1 MADYVTTEPAF
12 DFERGDFVIING
24 RPKMVVGMDRLR
36 SWIGKVLRTQ
46 KERYKIYNG
55 TSYGTR
61 IKDTFVGKTFTHD
74 YMLSEIQREIT
85 ENLEK
90 NKDIV
95 SVDGFSATVDGT
107 HLIVEFTVT
116 TVYGTTD
123 LKEAL

>member
-46 KERYKIYNG
+46 KGRYKIYNG
-55 TSYGTR
+55 TSYGT
-61 IKDTFVGKTFTHD
+61 
-74 YMLSEIQREIT
+74 
-85 ENLEK
+85 
-90 NKDIV
+90 
-95 SVDGFSATVDGT
+95 
-107 HLIVEFTVT
+107 HLKVEFTVT

>member
-46 KERYKIYNG
+46 KGRYKIYNG

-85 ENLEK
+85 AK
-90 NKDIV
+90 
-95 SVDGFSATVDGT
+95 VDGT
-107 HLIVEFTVT
+107 HLTVEFTVT